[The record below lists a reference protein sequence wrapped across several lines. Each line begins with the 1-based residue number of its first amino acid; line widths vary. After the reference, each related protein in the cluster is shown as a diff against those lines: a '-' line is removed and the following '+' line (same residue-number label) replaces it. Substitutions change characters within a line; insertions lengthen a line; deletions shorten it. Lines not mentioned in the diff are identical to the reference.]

1 MDIQG
6 PSTFVAFAACP
17 AKSASYWTTRML
29 SHAAGKLYHHKT
41 SSYAHDEPVIQF
53 QPTFQAR
60 VSLAHGRK
68 QQEAC
73 LANLDDDYD
82 MINWGGDVDKNA
94 EAEYD
99 DLGDVLDEQPRLVV
113 PGLILTTSEGDTVT
127 GDDIPEGK
135 MCLPPAEHYV
145 VEKQWV
151 EKQWLKNLESNLM
164 PGRWKHIRDRQRA
177 ERERRRRKAEVKEHM
192 RQVREWYHENQ
203 KEQRLL
209 QEEEERRL
217 GEEKWRR
224 EEEWRAQH
232 ACTAAL
238 IDELVHQNEKVMR
251 KLELMKE
258 DMRTRQAVM
267 REDFERQAGIA
278 SGHGFLRGSAL
289 LWSCGYLEAGR
300 LMMAAVLIVSLTG

>member
-1 MDIQG
+1 MDSQG
-6 PSTFVAFAACP
+6 PSTSVAFAACA
-17 AKSASYWTTRML
+17 AKSASYWTTHML
-29 SHAAGKLYHHKT
+29 FHAAGKLYRHQI
-41 SSYAHDEPVIQF
+41 SSYAHDEPVIRF

-68 QQEAC
+68 EQEAR

-82 MINWGGDVDKNA
+82 MVNWGGDVDKNA

-113 PGLILTTSEGDTVT
+113 PGLILTTPEGDTVA
-127 GDDIPEGK
+127 GDDIPEGR
-135 MCLPPAEHYV
+135 MCLHPAEHYV

-151 EKQWLKNLESNLM
+151 EKQWLKNIENNLV

-177 ERERRRRKAEVKEHM
+177 GRERRRRMAEVKGHM
-192 RQVREWYHENQ
+192 RQVRERYHGSQ
-203 KEQRLL
+203 KEQLL
-209 QEEEERRL
+209 LREEEERRL
-217 GEEKWRR
+217 GEETWRR

-232 ACTAAL
+232 ARTAAL
-238 IDELVHQNEKVMR
+238 IDELVHQNDKLAR

-258 DMRTRQAVM
+258 DMRTRQVVV

-278 SGHGFLRGSAL
+278 SGHGF
-289 LWSCGYLEAGR
+289 
-300 LMMAAVLIVSLTG
+300 